1 MGVVK
6 IGINALFLI
15 PGKVGGSETYL
26 RSLVRALQA
35 VPGDDEYVLYTN
47 RECAGSFDLSDPR
60 FREVRCPLAAT
71 SRPARMAYEQ
81 VVLPLHALRDR
92 LDLLHSPGYTAPLVA
107 PCTNVV
113 SILDLNY
120 HFHPEDWTRGALLAN
135 RALIPAVARAATH
148 IITISECSRQAIHD
162 VLHVP
167 DAKLSVTLLGAD
179 DNLVAPAPREVLV
192 DKLGLTGPYILT
204 VTASH
209 PHKNVDGLFRAYELM
224 CRDWPEAPPLVVV
237 GIRGRHQE
245 RLEEVVRTWRGGGRI
260 VFPGWVDAPL
270 LAALYTHARV
280 FAFASKYEGFGIPVL
295 EAMTV
300 DVPVVSSNR
309 ASLPEVCGDGATLVD
324 PDDLA
329 AFARATRTLCTD
341 EAARRE
347 HIARGRANVAKF
359 TWRRTAEATRAA
371 YTRASQNS

>member
-6 IGINALFLI
+6 SGINALFLI

-35 VPGDDEYVLYTN
+35 VPGDVEYLLYTN
-47 RECAGSFDLSDPR
+47 RECAGSFELSDPR

-81 VVLPLHALRDR
+81 IVLPLHALRDR

-167 DAKLSVTLLGAD
+167 DAKRSVTLLGAD

-192 DKLGLTGPYILT
+192 EKLGLTGPYLLT
-204 VTASH
+204 VAASH
-209 PHKNVDGLFRAYELM
+209 PHKNVDGLFRAYELL
-224 CRDWPEAPPLVVV
+224 R
-237 GIRGRHQE
+237 RGR
-245 RLEEVVRTWRGGGRI
+245 RTGGEE
-260 VFPGWVDAPL
+260 
-270 LAALYTHARV
+270 
-280 FAFASKYEGFGIPVL
+280 E
-295 EAMTV
+295 
-300 DVPVVSSNR
+300 
-309 ASLPEVCGDGATLVD
+309 
-324 PDDLA
+324 
-329 AFARATRTLCTD
+329 
-341 EAARRE
+341 RRE
-347 HIARGRANVAKF
+347 ERKDGEKDGG
-359 TWRRTAEATRAA
+359 EG
-371 YTRASQNS
+371 

>member
-35 VPGDDEYVLYTN
+35 LPADHEYVLYTN
-47 RECAGSFDLSDPR
+47 RECAGSFDLVDPR
-60 FREVRCPLAAT
+60 FREVRCPIAAT

-120 HFHPEDWTRGALLAN
+120 HFHPEDWTRAALLAN
-135 RALIPAVARAATH
+135 KALIPAVARTADH
-148 IITISECSRQAIHD
+148 VITISECSRHAIHEI
-162 VLHVP
+162 LHVP
-167 DAKLSVTLLGAD
+167 ERKLDVTLLGCD
-179 DNLVAPAPREVLV
+179 DNLVAPGTIPPA
-192 DKLGLTGPYILT
+192 LGLTGPYILT

-209 PHKNVDGLFRAYELM
+209 PHKNVDGLFRAYERA
-224 CRDWPEAPPLVVV
+224 CRDWADPPPLVVV

-245 RLEEVVRTWRGGGRI
+245 RLEAMVRSWTGGGRI
-260 VFPGWVDAPL
+260 VFPGWVDAPV
-270 LAALYTHARV
+270 LAALYRDARV

-300 DVPVVSSNR
+300 DVPVVSSDR
-309 ASLPEVCGDGATLVD
+309 ASLPEVCGDAATLVD
-324 PDDLA
+324 PDDLD
-329 AFARATRTLCTD
+329 AFAAALRKLATDAT
-341 EAARRE
+341 ARRE
-347 HIARGRANVAKF
+347 HIARGRVQAAKF
-359 TWRRTAEATRAA
+359 TWRRTAEATLAA
-371 YTRASQNS
+371 YTRASQSS